1 MKTPKE
7 LKSLRDK
14 MRAIQ
19 SGDYD
24 VEADNPKIVRC
35 WERLTCDKQ
44 DCPAYGK
51 LRCWSIAGTCCHGE
65 IKGTFAQKI
74 NDCRECVVYK
84 ESCGDD
90 IGELIEAFNLMVRDI
105 KFNFSE
111 KVRIDQEKARS
122 ERLLELSDMVAGVA
136 HETRNPLHSIGIAA
150 AFLKKKYQDELM
162 NEFLGII
169 EEEVRKLNDLT
180 SLFLNFSNPP
190 PLQFESCDI
199 NQIVEAVVA
208 EVAADASRQHIAVTV
223 EEEETMPRIMADAS
237 RIRACVGN
245 LLENALEAAPGG
257 SIKVST
263 GTRSG
268 MIMVSVRD
276 NGPGIP
282 AEEQEKIFK
291 PFYTTKT
298 RGPGLGLAI
307 VERSI
312 KELQGRVEVESKPG
326 RGALFTLFLPL
337 PEQPPR

>member
-1 MKTPKE
+1 
-7 LKSLRDK
+7 

-35 WERLTCDKQ
+35 WERLDCDKR
-44 DCPAYGK
+44 DCPAYGR
-51 LRCWSIAGTCCHGE
+51 LRCWSIAGTCCHGQ

-74 NDCRECVVYK
+74 DDCRDCVVYK

-90 IGELIEAFNLMVRDI
+90 IGELIEVFNLMVKDI

-111 KVRIDQEKARS
+111 RVKADQEKARS

-150 AFLKKKYQDELM
+150 SFLKKKYQDELM
-162 NEFLGII
+162 DEFLGII

-180 SLFLNFSNPP
+180 SVFLNFSNPS
-190 PLQFESCDI
+190 PLQLESCNI
-199 NQIVEAVVA
+199 NQIVESVLA
-208 EVAADASRQHIAVTV
+208 EVAAYAAQQHIAVTMEK
-223 EEEETMPRIMADAS
+223 EEAMPQIMADSS
-237 RIRACVGN
+237 RIRTCVAN
-245 LLENALEAAPGG
+245 LVENALEASPGG

-263 GTRSG
+263 WTSNG

-282 AEEQEKIFK
+282 AEEQKKIFK
-291 PFYTTKT
+291 PFYTTKNN
-298 RGPGLGLAI
+298 GPGLGLAI
-307 VERSI
+307 VVRSI

-326 RGALFTLFLPL
+326 KGALFTLFLPL
-337 PEQPPR
+337 PDQQPG